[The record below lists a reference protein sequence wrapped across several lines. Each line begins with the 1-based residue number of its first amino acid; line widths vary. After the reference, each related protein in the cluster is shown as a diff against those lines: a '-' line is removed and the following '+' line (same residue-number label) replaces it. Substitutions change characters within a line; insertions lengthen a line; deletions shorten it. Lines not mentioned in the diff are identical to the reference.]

1 MKLSASTAIA
11 LALAFTAVAGQ
22 PAAVSA
28 SSVSGDSPRQDQR
41 VTPQDH
47 SEIAARSL
55 ACRFRIPFACF

>member
-22 PAAVSA
+22 PAPVSA

-41 VTPQDH
+41 VTLQDH
-47 SEIAARSL
+47 NEIAARSL
-55 ACRFRIPFACF
+55 ACRFRIPFARC